1 MVKTSLVSA
10 DIEFGKSTLA
20 KLDAA
25 RFPVTV
31 AFWQYNEDDGD
42 WTLVLGTPLYEK
54 FGAKEAYLRLIG
66 ALSTEKPIALSELP
80 LRLEGNRSQL
90 IKGLRKL
97 FGKAASVEGM
107 RLGGH
112 SVGGVWVDDA
122 YIYQIQ

>member
-66 ALSTEKPIALSELP
+66 ALSTEKPIHSASFP
-80 LRLEGNRSQL
+80 CAWRGT
-90 IKGLRKL
+90 
-97 FGKAASVEGM
+97 AAN
-107 RLGGH
+107 
-112 SVGGVWVDDA
+112 
-122 YIYQIQ
+122 

>member
-1 MVKTSLVSA
+1 MVKTSLVSS
-10 DIEFGKSTLA
+10 DLEFGNATLA
-20 KLDAA
+20 ALDAA
-25 RFPVTV
+25 HFPVTV
-31 AFWQYNEDDGD
+31 AFWQYSEDDGD

-54 FGAKEAYLRLIG
+54 FGAKEAYLRLIA
-66 ALSTEKPIALSELP
+66 ALSTKKPIALSELP
-80 LRLEGNRSQL
+80 LRLEGNRSPL

-122 YIYQIQ
+122 YIYRIG